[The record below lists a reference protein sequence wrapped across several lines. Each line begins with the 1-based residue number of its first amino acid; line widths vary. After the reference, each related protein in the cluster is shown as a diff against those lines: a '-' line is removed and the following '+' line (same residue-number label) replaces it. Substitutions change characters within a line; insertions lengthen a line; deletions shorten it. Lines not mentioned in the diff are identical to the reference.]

1 MIETQSWIENEEE
14 ALAPSAGM
22 VTEGLSK
29 EKLLKPDPER
39 QKAEGRVHKC
49 NVSRW
54 ETDLPIIKAV
64 KRPCDCAVCG
74 PGPAEAAG
82 EVSTPREL
90 QECVMGVFFPLL
102 RKWIAL
108 VQRETSEKQPDFYL
122 RTRKIS
128 SIRSIFSQ
136 FILNPSIPIHKTN
149 QKSLETNWD
158 KQTRWHDLGL
168 ILTAPPWERLLCS
181 PFRDETNVLKGQE
194 VKILSQGCPGRK
206 EQN

>member
-1 MIETQSWIENEEE
+1 MTETQSWIENEEE
-14 ALAPSAGM
+14 APAPPAGM

-39 QKAEGRVHKC
+39 QKAEEFTSAMSQGGRLTC
-49 NVSRW
+49 
-54 ETDLPIIKAV
+54 LLKAV
-64 KRPCDCAVCG
+64 KRPCDCAVFG

-90 QECVMGVFFPLL
+90 QECVMGVFFLLL

-149 QKSLETNWD
+149 QKSLEMNWD

-181 PFRDETNVLKGQE
+181 RFRDETNVLQGQE
-194 VKILSQGCPGRK
+194 VEILSQGCPGRK
-206 EQN
+206 KQN